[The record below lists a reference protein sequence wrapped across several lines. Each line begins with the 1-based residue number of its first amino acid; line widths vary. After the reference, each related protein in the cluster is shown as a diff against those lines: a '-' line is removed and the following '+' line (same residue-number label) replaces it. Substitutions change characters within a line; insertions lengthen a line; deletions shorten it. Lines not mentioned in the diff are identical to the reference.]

1 MVMASYA
8 RLPRIVRIALLAP
21 AMYIV
26 LPEIGIAWVDRI
38 GPAQAVEL
46 MFWFIGIAALALVVV
61 LGGTTCLLVKR
72 LKCWRAC
79 SPGRA

>member
-1 MVMASYA
+1 MRRSA
-8 RLPRIVRIALLAP
+8 RIALATSLF
-21 AMYIV
+21 YIL
-26 LPEIGIAWVDRI
+26 LPELGIAWVNWI